1 MTKHPL
7 LYSQDTSS
15 IVRTKI
21 VCTLGPASCS
31 ETVLREMILNGMSV
45 ARLNLAHCDHG
56 FALDMIRMVRK
67 ICHDLDTEAYVA
79 IWLDLNGPK
88 VGFLSLILL
97 GKNRFNKR

>member
-7 LYSQDTSS
+7 LYSQDSLS

-31 ETVLREMILNGMSV
+31 EQVIREMILNGMAV
-45 ARLNLAHCDHG
+45 ARINLAHCDHE
-56 FALDMIRMVRK
+56 FVEKMIKTVKRISNEV
-67 ICHDLDTEAYVA
+67 DTEAHVA

-88 VGFLSLILL
+88 VFQI
-97 GKNRFNKR
+97 F